1 MRSLHEALEPDHV
14 HVARV
19 RDEHVTRRAVLDPLG
34 AQRPP
39 QVTDIGLQGVPGS
52 CRRFRPPQRVRETID
67 RDNPVGLQEEERE
80 QRPLL
85 RPADR
90 YRPIART
97 NFQRPEK
104 PKVHEL
110 TVGRAGTRLKTQ
122 LEAFQRPSSASYPES
137 SDACGQC
144 GARDI
149 GCGTRPPARSCT
161 PCGRRTAPGREDRR
175 SAPTGRCSSSRDPP
189 GPRQRPRRRHRADR
203 AGGQLGPRSE
213 EHVVRSDRPASGRR
227 LVPDP
232 IAVVVDI
239 GSGNEV
245 LTPEGHS
252 APVNDIAWSPDGAS
266 MAWTRT
272 VATSPSPAVRG
283 SPAQRS
289 SSTG

>member
-104 PKVHEL
+104 PKVHAL
-110 TVGRAGTRLKTQ
+110 TVGRAGTRLKAQ
-122 LEAFQRPSSASYPES
+122 LKAFQRPSSAPYPES
-137 SDACGQC
+137 SDACGPC
-144 GARDI
+144 EARDI
-149 GCGTRPPARSCT
+149 GCGVLDVAT
-161 PCGRRTAPGREDRR
+161 GRIVREVSSVPDPK
-175 SAPTGRCSSSRDPP
+175 STSFDPTGR
-189 GPRQRPRRRHRADR
+189 
-203 AGGQLGPRSE
+203 L
-213 EHVVRSDRPASGRR
+213 
-227 LVPDP
+227 
-232 IAVVVDI
+232 
-239 GSGNEV
+239 
-245 LTPEGHS
+245 
-252 APVNDIAWSPDGAS
+252 
-266 MAWTRT
+266 
-272 VATSPSPAVRG
+272 
-283 SPAQRS
+283 
-289 SSTG
+289 